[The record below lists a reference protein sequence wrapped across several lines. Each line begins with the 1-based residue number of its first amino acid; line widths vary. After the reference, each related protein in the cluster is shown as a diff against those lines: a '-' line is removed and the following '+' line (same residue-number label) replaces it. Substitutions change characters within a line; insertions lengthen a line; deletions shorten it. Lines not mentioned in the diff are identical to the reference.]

1 MESAH
6 QLSFRPDCNNT
17 AEVPSFTLR
26 TALSAIPFCNR
37 SLLQLMTGI
46 TFDIGSPRSVVTFVT
61 VDMLSCRPF
70 FFNMATVLLSSFV
83 LDLLLGCSST

>member
-26 TALSAIPFCNR
+26 DALSAIPFV
-37 SLLQLMTGI
+37 S
-46 TFDIGSPRSVVTFVT
+46 
-61 VDMLSCRPF
+61 
-70 FFNMATVLLSSFV
+70 
-83 LDLLLGCSST
+83 DLCGEDVQ